1 MQADTHHVLSPDG
14 DPATPSDAPV
24 RHVDVVVVG
33 AGPTGMGAACRL
45 AEQSELS
52 WLVIEAAPDAGGAA
66 GSWRDAQGFLWD
78 MGGHVLHSHFPYFD
92 QTIADAV
99 TEWSHPVRNPAVW
112 LGDRFVGAPVQ
123 QHLDGL
129 DLAVEERVRKE
140 LADRN
145 PELRENLLEWFVDQ
159 FGPTLTELFFEPFN
173 YKMWA
178 YPPRLMDHSWTSL
191 RSGSGARNVP
201 EIGVRTPAPVETFPY
216 PRHGTGSMWAD
227 IMARLPR
234 DRFLMDTRVTAVD
247 LDRKTLTLGDGQR
260 IEFGECI
267 SSIPLPTLLA
277 GVTGHADLRS
287 AVGDLYHSAVEVV
300 GLGFEGPAP
309 ASIADRSWIYTADTD
324 IALHRATILSNYSD
338 LVAGPGRWSVLC
350 EIGVSEF
357 RPLNRETLVEDCLAT
372 MRRWGVEQ
380 DPVSIERRFVPMGYP
395 VPTLGRDA
403 VLERVHSALESHSVR
418 SRGRFGGWRYES
430 CNQDYSFMQGAEAVD
445 AITTGS
451 PEDVFWHPERF

>member
-1 MQADTHHVLSPDG
+1 MRQPR
-14 DPATPSDAPV
+14 PV
-24 RHVDVVVVG
+24 DLRHRDVWHVDVVVVG

-45 AEQSELS
+45 AEQSGLS
-52 WLVIEAAPDAGGAA
+52 WLVLEAAATPGGAA

-92 QTIADAV
+92 ATIADAV
-99 TEWSHPVRNPAVW
+99 SEWSHPVRDPAVW
-112 LGDRFVGAPVQ
+112 IGDRFVGAPVQ

-129 DLAVEERVRKE
+129 DLEVEEQIRKE

-145 PELRENLLEWFVDQ
+145 PEDRDNLADWFTDQ
-159 FGPTLTELFFEPFN
+159 FGPTLTGLFLEPFN

-178 YPPRLMDHSWTSL
+178 YPPRRMDHSWTSL

-201 EIGVRTPAPVETFPY
+201 EIGVRPPVVVETFPY

-234 DRFLMDTRVTAVD
+234 ENFRLQTRVTAVD
-247 LDRKTLTLGDGQR
+247 LDARVLTLADGER
-260 IEFGECI
+260 ISYGQCI

-277 GVTGHADLRS
+277 GLSGPGVSEYDDLRS
-287 AVGDLYHSAVEVV
+287 AVSGLHHSAVEVV

-309 ASIADRSWIYTADTD
+309 ETIADRSWIYTADAD

-357 RPLNRETLVEDCLAT
+357 RPLDRSTLVADCLAT
-372 MRRWGVEQ
+372 MRRWGVTQ
-380 DPVSIERRFVPMGYP
+380 DPVSIETRFVPMGYP

-403 VLERVHSALESHSVR
+403 ILETVHAALEEHGVR